1 MSVTQELSGVSPSL
15 RAEILTE
22 ALPYIRS
29 FRGKRI
35 VIKLGGSAMIQ
46 ESLRQKF
53 AEDIVLTSFIGMKPI
68 IVHGGGPQ
76 IGALLKKLGKES
88 RFIKGLRVTDEETM
102 DVVEMV
108 LVAKVNK
115 DVVSLINH
123 FGGRAVGLSGRDG
136 RLIKAKKAKP
146 ARLAGIDE
154 DLGLVGEVDKIDP
167 EVITCL
173 EKHGFVPVIAPVG
186 SGPDEKPYNI
196 NADTAAGAMAASLEA
211 EKFILLTDV
220 PGVLDSEQN
229 LISSLTE
236 DEAENLI
243 RCGVASEGMIPKIR
257 CCLTSLRGGVPKA
270 HIVDGRVPHALLL
283 ELFTDQG
290 IGTEILRDKAPGV

>member
-88 RFIKGLRVTDEETM
+88 RFHKGIARHRRG
-102 DVVEMV
+102 
-108 LVAKVNK
+108 N
-115 DVVSLINH
+115 N
-123 FGGRAVGLSGRDG
+123 GRG
-136 RLIKAKKAKP
+136 
-146 ARLAGIDE
+146 
-154 DLGLVGEVDKIDP
+154 
-167 EVITCL
+167 
-173 EKHGFVPVIAPVG
+173 
-186 SGPDEKPYNI
+186 
-196 NADTAAGAMAASLEA
+196 
-211 EKFILLTDV
+211 
-220 PGVLDSEQN
+220 
-229 LISSLTE
+229 
-236 DEAENLI
+236 
-243 RCGVASEGMIPKIR
+243 
-257 CCLTSLRGGVPKA
+257 
-270 HIVDGRVPHALLL
+270 
-283 ELFTDQG
+283 
-290 IGTEILRDKAPGV
+290 